1 MAGRAFK
8 IDRRETTFRL
18 AALFWGFA
26 FIHTLRWLLDTFFPF
41 YRTYFA
47 LSQFALVLFIIA
59 FTATALYAQTKNR
72 VRSYLITLLIVVA
85 TGTGFVFAFREIGNE
100 AAYLLLPVPL
110 SILAIVLW
118 YELSRHLLVFQP
130 AKIFVLAGAA
140 AALLAPKV
148 AEAPWLAPAVA
159 GCAILISRLQV
170 ARGWEIQHERLLNL
184 RQLIDFLRYLFLAQ
198 AFHATLGQNRPNL
211 PLVLAIT
218 LAGISVPQ
226 LIRLLGTVR
235 PHIQSGLLFLPLI
248 FTGLAAI
255 FNLIHYNFW
264 GAIAYTS
271 LAIWESL
278 YFAKAHEV
286 YLRREKLLA
295 GAALGAAFIAYYI
308 ATEWLQI
315 LSGLLVILVLTGITI
330 YVAKAWRKTITALF
344 AVAAAA
350 WMLSVQWKYSNSVT
364 RDFFKPQSLRLK
376 QPQLPDTGLLMTILG
391 VQKSTGQAIYTNML
405 PDELLGDSVW
415 QGQNI
420 YTLDL
425 NPATIVLRLGYACY
439 VKQRP
444 NSYIFDEQSLGIY
457 GESQALIALQKL
469 MQFLPTCELYLAD
482 KSQLRAVRNLSQFM
496 QTDPRLLQN
505 ITADD
510 AAKLLSL
517 ARAVKRKDMMA
528 EAQQLYEEVYRF
540 YKDDA
545 TFLRELSS
553 LAAARGLVD
562 RQIETLNS
570 IIALKQ
576 GNTAYDKKLLM
587 ELYALKR
594 DAKRSAALA
603 YEILADGAESPLAIF
618 SFLQK
623 LFSEPFNRTEMQS
636 LFQKLAQYQ
645 PKTDFEVIK
654 FSGLKRAIEDQLKQ
668 NPTYDRKFHDENHRQ
683 EFISFPE

>member
-1 MAGRAFK
+1 MAGRALKF
-8 IDRRETTFRL
+8 DRRETTFRL
-18 AALFWGFA
+18 AAVFWGFA
-26 FIHTLRWLLDTFFPF
+26 FIHTLRWLLDAFFPY
-41 YRTYFA
+41 YRSYFT
-47 LSQFALVLFIIA
+47 LSQFALVLFIVA
-59 FTATALYAQTKNR
+59 FAAAALYGQ
-72 VRSYLITLLIVVA
+72 VRSRWRSFLFATLLISLA
-85 TGTGFVFAFREIGNE
+85 GAGFSLSFSQLGGET
-100 AAYLLLPVPL
+100 AYLLLPVPL
-110 SILAIVLW
+110 SLLALAIW

-130 AKIFVLAGAA
+130 AKIFMLAGAA
-140 AALLAPKV
+140 AALWAPRFT
-148 AEAPWLAPAVA
+148 ERPWLAPAVA
-159 GCAILISRLQV
+159 GAAILVSRLQV
-170 ARGWEIQHERLLNL
+170 ARQWEVQHERLLNL

-211 PLVLAIT
+211 TLVLVIT

-226 LIRLLGTVR
+226 LVRLLGTVR
-235 PHIQSGLLFLPLI
+235 PHIQSGLVFLPLV

-255 FNLIHYNFW
+255 FNLVHYNLW

-271 LAIWESL
+271 LAIWESI
-278 YFAKAHEV
+278 YFSKAHEV

-295 GAALGAAFIAYYI
+295 GIALAAAFVAYYI

-315 LSGLLVILVLTGITI
+315 LSGVLVILVLTGITI

-344 AVAAAA
+344 AIAAAT

-364 RDFFKPQSLRLK
+364 RDFFKPQSLRLR
-376 QPQLPDTGLLMTILG
+376 QPQLPDTGLLMTILS
-391 VQKSTGQAIYTNML
+391 VQKNSGRAVYTNML
-405 PDELLGDSVW
+405 PDELLGDTVW

-420 YTLDL
+420 YALEF
-425 NPATIVLRLGYACY
+425 NPATFVLRLGYACY
-439 VKQRP
+439 VKKES
-444 NSYIFDEQSLGIY
+444 NSYIFDEQSLGVY
-457 GESQALIALQKL
+457 GESQALLALQTL
-469 MQFLPTCELYLAD
+469 VAHLPGCELYLAD
-482 KSQLRAVRNLSQFM
+482 KSQLRSVRNLPQII

-505 ITADD
+505 ITPDD

-545 TFLRELSS
+545 AFLRELSS
-553 LAAARGLVD
+553 LAAARGLID
-562 RQIETLNS
+562 RQIETLNT

-576 GNTAYDKKLLM
+576 GNITYDKKLLM

-594 DAKRSAALA
+594 DVKRSADLA
-603 YEILADGAESPLAIF
+603 YEILKDGAESPLAIF
-618 SFLQK
+618 SFLQR
-623 LFSEPFNRTEMQS
+623 LFSEPFNRNEMQS
-636 LFQKLAQYQ
+636 LFQKLSQYQ

-683 EFISFPE
+683 EFIAFPE

>member
-8 IDRRETTFRL
+8 IDRRETIFRL

-47 LSQFALVLFIIA
+47 LSQFALVLVTIA
-59 FTATALYAQTKNR
+59 FTAAALYAQAKNL
-72 VRSYLITLLIVVA
+72 VRSFLISLVVVA
-85 TGTGFVFAFREIGNE
+85 FIGAGFALAFKELGNE
-100 AAYLLLPVPL
+100 ASYLLLPVPL
-110 SILAIVLW
+110 SVLAGVLW

-140 AALLAPKV
+140 AALFAPKV

-170 ARGWEIQHERLLNL
+170 ARVWEIQHERLLNL

-211 PLVLAIT
+211 PLVLVIT

-255 FNLIHYNFW
+255 FNVVHYNFW

-286 YLRREKLLA
+286 YLRREKLIA
-295 GAALGAAFIAYYI
+295 GAALAAAFIAYYI

-364 RDFFKPQSLRLK
+364 RDFFKPQALRLK

-391 VQKSTGQAIYTNML
+391 VQKSTGRTIYTNML

-420 YTLDL
+420 YALDL
-425 NPATIVLRLGYACY
+425 NPATIVLRLGYSCY
-439 VKQRP
+439 LKQRP
-444 NSYIFDEQSLGIY
+444 NSYIFDEQSLGVY
-457 GESQALIALQKL
+457 GESQALMALQRL
-469 MQFLPTCELYLAD
+469 MQYLPTCEIYLAD

-505 ITADD
+505 ITPDD

-545 TFLRELSS
+545 TFLRELSA

-594 DAKRSAALA
+594 DVKRSAALA

-623 LFSEPFNRTEMQS
+623 LFSDPFDRNEMQS

-683 EFISFPE
+683 EFIAFPE